1 MWILAVLTLSAPVP
15 KPCWQCSCSCAIL
28 AVGYVVKAPLTSTLQ
43 DSAVIF
49 LCACVRASVRM
60 WLCIGPS
67 LCQHS
72 GWPLLV
78 MRPGFHSNAASAVL
92 FTALCASNTLCVSE
106 ALCGSCVCL
115 GPVWG
120 HLSLCPNPL
129 TPSEGLYSSGLSGSL
144 VLGTEREGTGHPTG
158 PQSTERLGP
167 RRGSWGPYSNPPSPS
182 ERYSPLSFVSH
193 VKDN

>member
-72 GWPLLV
+72 GRPLLV
-78 MRPGFHSNAASAVL
+78 IRPGFHSNAASAV
-92 FTALCASNTLCVSE
+92 SVWVRPCVR
-106 ALCGSCVCL
+106 L

-120 HLSLCPNPL
+120 HLSPSHNPH
-129 TPSEGLYSSGLSGSL
+129 TPSEGLYSSGLSVSL
-144 VLGTEREGTGHPTG
+144 VLGIEREGTGHPTV
-158 PQSTERLGP
+158 PRKHWKVRATVVLGYAA
-167 RRGSWGPYSNPPSPS
+167 GDCIQTLHHHQGDILLFW
-182 ERYSPLSFVSH
+182 
-193 VKDN
+193 